1 MSNKEVFQIAI
12 DGPSGAG
19 KSTVAKAV
27 ARRLGIEYIDTGAMY
42 RALGLKLLERGVA
55 MDDEE
60 AVRRVLAETEIDFR
74 AGSIFLDGQA
84 VEHLIRTPEVSM
96 AASACSALPFV
107 REKLVALQQ
116 QLGARKSVVMDGRD
130 ICAVVFPGA
139 RFKYFITA
147 SDEER
152 ARRRY
157 RELLEKGE
165 QTTFDEVLAAIRAR
179 DHNDMTRAASPL
191 VRAADAEEIDT
202 TGMSIDQ
209 VTDYICEQVCS
220 R

>member
-60 AVRRVLAETEIDFR
+60 AVKKVLAETEIDFR

-152 ARRRY
+152 AKRRY

-209 VTDYICEQVCS
+209 VTDYICAQVCG

>member
-42 RALGLKLLERGVA
+42 RALGLKLLERGVS

-157 RELLEKGE
+157 HELLEKGE

-209 VTDYICEQVCS
+209 VTDYICAQVCG